1 MNNVI
6 DVVMRSKNEG
16 HYVRQTIQAVRR
28 QRGPWT
34 PRITVIDSGSTDGS
48 LEIFRDLEVERLIE
62 IDRYV
67 AGAVLNQGMRET
79 SGDWVVF
86 LNADAT
92 PADDEWLVNLITAAQ
107 AAPKTGAA
115 FSRQLPRSDCQAVF
129 AHDYDRCF
137 GPARESGSWGHF
149 FSMVSS
155 IVYRPAWELISFRD
169 DLTYAED
176 DEWSRR
182 LVAAGWAAPYAES
195 SRVIHSHNYTA
206 KQSYKRCYGDSF
218 ALAAT
223 SPTPA
228 RNYNYPYTVALGTAK
243 DALKDWRWCAA
254 NRRRREW
261 PRAVLVRLHQRLGKR
276 DGYRAGWKHFGR
288 DKAPAPAA

>member
-16 HYVRQTIQAVRR
+16 HYVRQTIEAVRR

-34 PRITVIDSGSTDGS
+34 ARITVIDSGSTDGS
-48 LEIFRDLEVERLIE
+48 LEIFRELKVERLIE
-62 IDRYV
+62 IQRYV

-79 SGDWVVF
+79 SGEWVVF

-92 PADDEWLVNLITAAQ
+92 PADDDWLVNLIAAAQ
-107 AAPKTGAA
+107 AAPRTGTA
-115 FSRQLPRSDCQAVF
+115 FSRQIPRPDCQAVF

-137 GPARESGSWGHF
+137 GPARESVNWGHF

-155 IVYRPAWELISFRD
+155 IVYRPAWELIPFRD

-182 LVAAGWAAPYAES
+182 LVAAGWSAPYAEKS
-195 SRVIHSHNYTA
+195 VAIHSHNYTA

-228 RNYNYPYTVALGTAK
+228 RNYNYHYTVALGTAK

-254 NRRRREW
+254 QGRRLEW
-261 PRAVLVRLHQRLGKR
+261 PRSVLVRLAQRLGKR
-276 DGYRAGWKHFGR
+276 DGYRAGWKHFKR
-288 DKAPAPAA
+288 T

>member
-1 MNNVI
+1 MSNII

-16 HYVRQTIQAVRR
+16 HYVRQTINAVRN
-28 QRGPWT
+28 QKGPWQ

-48 LEIFRDLEVERLIE
+48 LEIFRELKVEHLIQ

-79 SGDWVVF
+79 SGEWVVF

-92 PADDEWLVNLITAAQ
+92 PADDEWLVNLLAASQ
-107 AAPKTGAA
+107 STSHTGAA
-115 FSRQLPRSDCQAVF
+115 FSRQLPRDDCQAVF

-137 GPARESGSWGHF
+137 GPTRESVNWGHF

-155 IVYRPAWELISFRD
+155 LVYRPAWEVIPFRD

-182 LVAAGWAAPYAES
+182 LAAAGWLVSYAEN
-195 SRVIHSHNYTA
+195 SRAVHSHNYTT

-228 RNYNYPYTVALGTAK
+228 RNYNYHYTVGLGTAK
-243 DALKDWRWCAA
+243 DALNDWCWCAA
-254 NRRRREW
+254 NGRRREW
-261 PRAVLVRLHQRLGKR
+261 PHAVLVRLFQRLGKR
-276 DGYRAGWKHFGR
+276 DGYRDGWKQFGR
-288 DKAPAPAA
+288 KG